1 MAAEDPVE
9 PAASATTPEPRAAA
23 TPEPAP
29 EPAGEAAAEPAAE
42 PATKAPRRRRKAV
55 SPVTTL

>member
-1 MAAEDPVE
+1 MAVEDPVE
-9 PAASATTPEPRAAA
+9 PAAAVVHAREPEVAA
-23 TPEPAP
+23 TLD
-29 EPAGEAAAEPAAE
+29 GKAAAEPAADGAE